1 MVIFIKK
8 AIFLTI
14 LILAIISSGCIKG
27 TDDDTD
33 HTIDQGI
40 NSLVVVADLP
50 GGYEFLGTYPDFSE
64 YDKDYENIINSGEG
78 IYKDQNYNDVYFDV
92 IEFDTESNAINFIED
107 YKSRKES
114 ATNGDI
120 FTTPAING
128 HSVTRMKTY
137 SISKGTQEPRY
148 SFFWNNNNYVFI
160 IISNSNNENS
170 ALNMVKA
177 LI

>member
-78 IYKDQNYNDVYFDV
+78 IYKDQNYNDVYLDV
-92 IEFDTESNAINFIED
+92 IEFDTESNACLL
-107 YKSRKES
+107 YTSPS
-114 ATNGDI
+114 
-120 FTTPAING
+120 
-128 HSVTRMKTY
+128 
-137 SISKGTQEPRY
+137 PRDR
-148 SFFWNNNNYVFI
+148 S
-160 IISNSNNENS
+160 
-170 ALNMVKA
+170 
-177 LI
+177 